1 MNLETITYGA
11 IVAVG
16 LFILYNISLFLLGS
30 GKKDATSP
38 VMSGAACEGCS
49 GDAGVSAPPSESL
62 VPPEKATAIVTETL
76 PFEYPP
82 AVHFWRRAILDRETG
97 EPYRSI
103 TAELLAIL
111 CDEGANV
118 SSVASTFHSAQSSTY
133 SRVGKTSLL
142 DHSLHVAQQFC
153 NGGYGSYTTTL
164 GVIASLGHDL
174 GKLPSRRAGRYS
186 SCRHPEWS
194 VHIVRPLLEKY
205 LDRPAGHPS
214 LSHSELNEILEAI
227 ERHHE
232 NGEGLLLSRL
242 RNADMAARQK
252 EEIAAALHD
261 NTHTL

>member
-1 MNLETITYGA
+1 MNLETIMYGA
-11 IVAVG
+11 LMAVG
-16 LFILYNISLFLLGS
+16 LFFLYYILRFLLGP

-49 GDAGVSAPPSESL
+49 GEAGVSAPPPESL

-82 AVHFWRRAILDRETG
+82 AVHFWRRAVLDRETG

-103 TAELLAIL
+103 TAELLTIL

-118 SSVASTFHSAQSSTY
+118 SSVASRFQSAQSSNY

-153 NGGYGSYTTTL
+153 NGGYASYTTTL

-174 GKLPSRRAGRYS
+174 GKLPSRRTDRYS
-186 SCRHPEWS
+186 SCRHPGLS

-205 LDRPAGHPS
+205 LDRPAGLPS
-214 LSHSELNEILEAI
+214 LDRTELKEILEAI

-232 NGEGLLLSRL
+232 NSVGLLSPKL
-242 RNADMAARQK
+242 READMAARRA
-252 EEIAAALHD
+252 EEIAGALQD
-261 NTHTL
+261 KAQA